1 MPDEIVFFEY
11 GARLAELLLLVAK
24 GNNTPISVKCTASNV
39 LSELLLS
46 PTEEIDGARLNES
59 VRAVLAVY
67 IENNCLKQSL
77 QVCGSLLTS
86 K

>member
-11 GARLAELLLLVAK
+11 GARLAELLLLVTK
-24 GNNTPISVKCTASNV
+24 GSNTPISVKCIASNIV
-39 LSELLLS
+39 SELLLS
-46 PTEEIDGARLNES
+46 PTEEIDEARLNET
-59 VRAVLAVY
+59 VRGMLAVY

-77 QVCGSLLTS
+77 QVCSSLLTS